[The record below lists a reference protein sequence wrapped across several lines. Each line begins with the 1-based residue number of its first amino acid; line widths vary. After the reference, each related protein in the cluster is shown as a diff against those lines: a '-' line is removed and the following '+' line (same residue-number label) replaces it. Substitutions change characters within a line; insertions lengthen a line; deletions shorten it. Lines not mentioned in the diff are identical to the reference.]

1 MGFNLKSDK
10 TDIEN
15 TFNNHKEIVLL
26 LKVNLSNL

>member
-1 MGFNLKSDK
+1 MGFNLKSGK

-26 LKVNLSNL
+26 LKVNLSKL